1 MILDKSII
9 ATVQRL
15 DWLEPDETIE
25 KEHTNKTVNGDVCK
39 MTTFE
44 EYDVILGSDIVY
56 ERTLILPLC
65 KILKKYL
72 YNGKKDT
79 CKKVAYI
86 ACTERSY
93 TTLEC
98 FEVTSIIVTSLCSI
112 FFHSFET

>member
-1 MILDKSII
+1 MTSADTHDMRKYFIISDKSIL

-15 DWLEPDETIE
+15 DWLKPDETVE
-25 KEHTNKTVNGDVCK
+25 KEYTNKTVNGDVCK

-72 YNGKKDT
+72 YNDKKDT

-98 FEVTSIIVTSLCSI
+98 FEVTSLS
-112 FFHSFET
+112 